1 MKQGLMVGSKQ
12 MLKVEVTPAM
22 FAQFEGKVVH
32 PVYST
37 AMMVYHMEW
46 VSRLI
51 ILPFLE
57 NEEEGMGA
65 EVSVKHLSPA
75 PVGSE
80 LDIQANVVSL
90 KKNVIVTN
98 VQVKAGER
106 MVGTGE
112 VTQVVLAKSKINRL
126 ISDK

>member
-1 MKQGLMVGSKQ
+1 MVGSKQ